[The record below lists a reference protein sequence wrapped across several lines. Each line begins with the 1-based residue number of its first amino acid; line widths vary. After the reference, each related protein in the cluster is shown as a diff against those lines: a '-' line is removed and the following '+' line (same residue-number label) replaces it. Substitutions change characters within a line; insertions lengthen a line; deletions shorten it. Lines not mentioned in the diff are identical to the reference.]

1 MIRVFYHY
9 NNGVSRRASHCKTF
23 TTKGDASRWA
33 FYMGK
38 KYPKFQLDE
47 VFDDRPAGSEK

>member
-47 VFDDRPAGSEK
+47 VFDDRPAGSNK